1 MQRMNTEHQTV
12 FPQLAKMSI
21 LCYENVNKYVEGQ
34 TAFSFCM
41 EMRPLYMLY
50 FTLFDHKC

>member
-1 MQRMNTEHQTV
+1 MQRMNTEHQTI
-12 FPQLAKMSI
+12 FPQFAKM
-21 LCYENVNKYVEGQ
+21 CVFGYENVNKYVEGQ